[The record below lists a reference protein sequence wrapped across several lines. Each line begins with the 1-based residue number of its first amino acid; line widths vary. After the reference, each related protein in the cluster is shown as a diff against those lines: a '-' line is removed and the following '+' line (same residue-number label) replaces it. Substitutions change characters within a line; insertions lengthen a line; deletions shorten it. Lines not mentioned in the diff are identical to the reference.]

1 MNLREVIKY
10 IEANPIKVKSERDFT
25 ELIMAG
31 NLVEAISLLEYG
43 VKFDRIILSN
53 NCFIGNF
60 VCNDW
65 FNSAIKQI
73 VNSPDYKSVLKLL
86 QYLTPDNII
95 GKCDECEEELKHDYS
110 CYSAACIAGFNFNT
124 AKAIELMFS

>member
-25 ELIMAG
+25 MLIMTG
-31 NLVEAISLLEYG
+31 NLVEAVSLLEYG
-43 VKFDRIILSN
+43 VKFDRAILLRDWCVAN
-53 NCFIGNF
+53 Y

-65 FNSAIKQI
+65 FNTAMRQI

-86 QYLTPDNII
+86 QYITPNNIV

-110 CYSAACIAGFNFNT
+110 CYSAACIAGFNFDT
-124 AKAIELMFS
+124 AKAIELMFG